1 MKTTTLKLLILLF
14 ISILIISFTSC
25 EKDQNEDSSSGNSLV
40 KDGDNNIYH
49 TVQISHQL
57 WMTENLKATKYND
70 GTPIQLIQNNED
82 WENTAIGAYSW
93 FNNDITYKDAYG
105 ALYNWHVVE
114 TGKLCPDGW
123 RVPTREDWV
132 QLMYYID
139 GNADGEMSNAGHK
152 LKSLRTEPDTHPRW
166 TSPNTG
172 ATDLYGFAALPGGYR
187 NELGEFL
194 NIGQKARFWSS
205 TAETE
210 CCAWFVELFHNSN
223 YFLQGDFYRKD
234 GLSVRC
240 IKGDPLSYSENTD
253 EGLEEDESADDEAE
267 NTLTDGHL
275 RLEVYRSN
283 LNTLI
288 KMDQWNYIVVTK
300 SSDLNGKLFVNGE
313 LAHTEN
319 WQNVDYVYNKLLIG
333 ASYYTSYRNFFSGHL
348 DDLRVSS
355 TIRSEEEIKSH
366 YNSNKPFE
374 VDDSTIGLWNF
385 DQRTGL
391 QFANL
396 AQDNHYGEFFNEV
409 KFKEGKF
416 GNAAYFNGVDT
427 YGNCNLNIP
436 EYNITIEFWF
446 KTSTPQ
452 TSVIVSAHG
461 MNNSHISLSNK

>member
-172 ATDLYGFAALPGGYR
+172 ATDLYGFSALPGGYR

-194 NIGQKARFWSS
+194 NLGQKARFWSS
-205 TAETE
+205 T
-210 CCAWFVELFHNSN
+210 
-223 YFLQGDFYRKD
+223 
-234 GLSVRC
+234 
-240 IKGDPLSYSENTD
+240 
-253 EGLEEDESADDEAE
+253 
-267 NTLTDGHL
+267 
-275 RLEVYRSN
+275 
-283 LNTLI
+283 
-288 KMDQWNYIVVTK
+288 
-300 SSDLNGKLFVNGE
+300 
-313 LAHTEN
+313 
-319 WQNVDYVYNKLLIG
+319 
-333 ASYYTSYRNFFSGHL
+333 
-348 DDLRVSS
+348 
-355 TIRSEEEIKSH
+355 RSEE
-366 YNSNKPFE
+366 
-374 VDDSTIGLWNF
+374 
-385 DQRTGL
+385 
-391 QFANL
+391 
-396 AQDNHYGEFFNEV
+396 
-409 KFKEGKF
+409 
-416 GNAAYFNGVDT
+416 
-427 YGNCNLNIP
+427 
-436 EYNITIEFWF
+436 
-446 KTSTPQ
+446 
-452 TSVIVSAHG
+452 
-461 MNNSHISLSNK
+461 